1 MIKKILLVLFVV
13 LILSLIVYLFTGG
26 LIKKLGGSLNST
38 STTSFFSFGSL
49 FGNSSSSHMSYQ
61 GYQGGNQVLY
71 TSTSA
76 VQQYISS
83 SSSGYGKSIPEGFT
97 KEDLSPNAGKVRIGS
112 ISGGWSGSYG
122 QISLISGIMG
132 DTKIDITG
140 WQIKGRT
147 GLFYL
152 PKAVPFYSPSGL
164 DAPTDI
170 ILGKGEI
177 VNIYSS
183 ASAIGIN
190 LRLNKCLGYI
200 ENTNHFTPTLPK
212 SCPRPIDEVSGVYN
226 FSSKCQD
233 YVTSLG
239 SCSFPN
245 ISQLWLQNSNEYAC
259 RSFLES
265 INYKGCF
272 DKHRSDSNFL
282 SNEWRVW
289 AGSKFLD
296 PRHDRVLLFDA
307 KGLLVDSATY

>member
-13 LILSLIVYLFTGG
+13 LILALVIYLFTGG

-38 STTSFFSFGSL
+38 STSSFFSFDSH
-49 FGNSSSSHMSYQ
+49 FGNSLGNRIIYNNN
-61 GYQGGNQVLY
+61 QGGNQTLHAP
-71 TSTSA
+71 TSTG
-76 VQQYISS
+76 QQYSS
-83 SSSGYGKSIPEGFT
+83 TSSNAYGKNIPEGFT
-97 KEDLSPNAGKVRIGS
+97 KEDLSPSVGLVRIGS
-112 ISGGWSGSYG
+112 ISGSWSGSYG
-122 QISLISGIMG
+122 QISLISKLTG
-132 DTKIDITG
+132 DKKIDITG

-170 ILGKGEI
+170 VLGKGEV

-200 ENTNHFTPTLPK
+200 ENTNHFTPALPK
-212 SCPRPIDEVSGVYN
+212 NCPRPIDEVSGIYN

-233 YVTSLG
+233 YITSMG
-239 SCSFPN
+239 SCSFPKMN
-245 ISQLWLQNSNEYAC
+245 QPWLQNSNEYGC

-289 AGSKFLD
+289 AGSRFLD

-307 KGLLVDSATY
+307 KGLLVDSTTY